1 MVRDGKKYKP
11 NIELI
16 MYALVESGS
25 VTKLFT
31 YPKGFEHNGNQYP
44 QDIFYKWSK
53 AEKEAIGIYEVETD
67 STNYKDEKWYINTNE
82 SFTFGNG
89 KVTRSWGTATAKAHA
104 DTLWTQQDSDDGD
117 LPDDKEVG
125 DVKVEGLKTV
135 LIRNIKAQ
143 AAGILQD
150 TDWYIVRKAD
160 AGTAVPSAITT
171 HRAAVRT
178 KAAEMETA
186 ITNASNT
193 PALETLYTYTKQ
205 EDGSVTRPLGELP
218 RLED

>member
-1 MVRDGKKYKP
+1 
-11 NIELI
+11 

-25 VTKLFT
+25 ITKYFN
-31 YPKGFEHNGNQYP
+31 YPKGFTLGDLQYSG
-44 QDIFYKWSK
+44 DIFTKWT
-53 AEKEAIGIYEVETD
+53 ANELATIGIYEVTFDD
-67 STNYKDEKWYINTNE
+67 SNKKDEQWYINTNQ
-82 SFTFGNG
+82 TYTYDADAGT
-89 KVTRSWGTATAKAHA
+89 VTATYGTATAKAHA
-104 DTLWTQQDSDDGD
+104 DTTWSQQDSDDGD

-125 DVKVEGLKTV
+125 DIKTRGLKYN
-135 LIRNIKAQ
+135 LIQTIKKQ
-143 AAGILQD
+143 AARILQD

-160 AGTAVPSAITT
+160 AGTAVPSTITT

-193 PALETLYTYTKQ
+193 PALETLYTYTEQ

-218 RLED
+218 ILES